1 MSRDQRLE
9 ELVSEKHHLG
19 QLSWITQNVAVK
31 INDTRTMYSR
41 CTVAG
46 IQATSS
52 LLVIHESHVLMFQEN
67 FVKLMQSEVCR
78 QLSEVSRFLTLS
90 FLMKKFQFL
99 SENVASRGQWI

>member
-1 MSRDQRLE
+1 VSRDQRLE

-19 QLSWITQNVAVK
+19 QLSWITQNVAAK
-31 INDTRTMYSR
+31 INDTRTRYSR

-52 LLVIHESHVLMFQEN
+52 LLVIQSNVLTFQAN